1 MKKRLRKKL
10 GVGEFTELGFE
21 FYATLADAEDK
32 AAFDAF
38 IDLIEE
44 CEFYCEG
51 TWDDD
56 GADLFIS
63 TGLVGMENEE
73 RKAKFAEK
81 VAAIA
86 GLSNIQISELV

>member
-21 FYATLADAEDK
+21 FYATLADADDK
-32 AAFDAF
+32 KTFDAF
-38 IDLIEE
+38 INLIEDY
-44 CEFYCEG
+44 EFYCEG

-63 TGLVGMENEE
+63 TGFKGMDNEE
-73 RKAKFAEK
+73 RKAGFAGK
-81 VAAIA
+81 VAAIE
-86 GLSNIQISELV
+86 GLSNIRISELV

>member
-21 FYATLADAEDK
+21 FYATIADADDQK
-32 AAFDAF
+32 TLDAF
-38 IDLIEE
+38 CDLVDA

-63 TGLVGMENEE
+63 TGLIDMENEE
-73 RKAKFAEK
+73 RKAEFTEK
-81 VAAIA
+81 VAAIE
-86 GLSNIQISELV
+86 GLSNIRISELF

>member
-21 FYATLADAEDK
+21 FYATLADADDK

-63 TGLVGMENEE
+63 TGFAGMENED

-81 VAAIA
+81 VAGIN
-86 GLSNIQISELV
+86 GLSNIRISELI

>member
-10 GVGEFTELGFE
+10 GVGEFKELGFE
-21 FYATLADAEDK
+21 FYATIADADDK
-32 AAFDAF
+32 KVFDAF

-56 GADLFIS
+56 GADLFVS
-63 TGLVGMENEE
+63 TGYVGMENEE

-81 VAAIA
+81 VAAIE
-86 GLSNIQISELV
+86 GLSNVRISEMI